1 MSGSYSPGDIFLFR
15 GLGNGAFAAG
25 TKLAL
30 ASGNP
35 VCVGVASS
43 VCITDWDHDGKL
55 DLVVGN
61 ASGEVL
67 FVRNQST
74 DAQLAFGA
82 SELVFAPDDE
92 SAGHDAGP
100 LVTDW
105 DGDGIADLL
114 LGAVDGSVTFFKCT
128 GAKGTPHL
136 GRGVPLLAPLA
147 NEERAVTRVAI
158 DPKTGKLEAPP
169 LMRSFFY
176 AKPAVFDWNGDGKL
190 DLLVGDVVSFS
201 GPEPELS
208 ADEIRARDELELSR
222 CRIDDAI
229 AELEREAVKRAR
241 FELHVTDESEGIEVG
256 GKVARRR
263 DEILRV
269 DPRYVSL
276 QGQSVDASCAL
287 RKSTRKVETHG
298 FVWVYLRK

>member
-1 MSGSYSPGDIFLFR
+1 MFR
-15 GLGNGAFAAG
+15 GLGQGAFAAR
-25 TKLAL
+25 TKLTL

-43 VCITDWDHDGKL
+43 ACIADWDRDGKL

-61 ASGEVL
+61 ASGEVQ

-82 SELVFAPDDE
+82 SELIFAPDDE
-92 SAGHDAGP
+92 TARHDAGP
-100 LVTDW
+100 LVADW
-105 DGDGIADLL
+105 DGDGIADLIV
-114 LGAVDGSVTFFKCT
+114 GAVDGSVTFFKHT
-128 GAKGTPHL
+128 GAKGKPRL
-136 GRGVPLLAPLA
+136 ERGVPLLAPLTK
-147 NEERAVTRVAI
+147 EERAVTRLAI

-169 LMRSFFY
+169 LVRSFFY
-176 AKPAVFDWNGDGKL
+176 AKPAVLDWNGDGKL

-208 ADEIRARDELELSR
+208 ANEIAARDELELSQ
-222 CRIDDAI
+222 CRINDAI

-241 FELHVTDESEGIEVG
+241 LELHVTDESEGLEVG
-256 GKVARRR
+256 GKVAWRR
-263 DEILRV
+263 DEILRA
-269 DPRYVSL
+269 DSRYVSL
-276 QGQSVDASCAL
+276 QGQSVDASRAL